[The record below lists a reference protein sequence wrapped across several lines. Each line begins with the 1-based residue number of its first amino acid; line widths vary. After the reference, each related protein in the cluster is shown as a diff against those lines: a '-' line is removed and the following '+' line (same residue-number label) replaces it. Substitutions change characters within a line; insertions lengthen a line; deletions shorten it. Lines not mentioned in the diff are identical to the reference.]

1 MNSGIICRL
10 AKSDYI
16 KLVPILVLAFYMAL
30 IPNLNYPYPVH
41 IDEWVHIAHNNA
53 LMQAADTHY
62 LDPFS
67 GKESAG
73 AVAVLEVGF
82 HILFGVFH
90 RISGISWVDIVRY
103 LPSLVFM
110 ITVLSVYILAR
121 REGFGWEAA
130 LFTCLIPTTVGV
142 MGPAFFIPAALCL
155 MFIPLSLFLVFNF
168 RTPWSYFLLFVFT
181 CFMIITHATSAIIL
195 IIIIVPS
202 ILLYLKSEPKHGLM
216 LVLVW
221 AIPFLVTLPWTYDLI
236 MSTARSLFVQQ
247 PLPVA
252 HDLPRLIQTYGYI
265 PCGVGLLGVFYLTMK
280 GGVKNYS
287 LVFGLLIV
295 LLMLATFFSL
305 HYGVGLIY
313 LRGILFALLMLSIV
327 AGAGLMMIKNLEL
340 PSKLDIPRFTKKMGY
355 ILCLALIVAI
365 LVMSIPARQRIPYY
379 HMIDRQD
386 YNAFI
391 WIRDNVDEDYQTAI
405 LDPWKATAFVAVTEK
420 YVYTR
425 IHMAPQAKDNEAQ
438 AFLRDGC
445 LDTTFL
451 RENGIS
457 IVYTQSPCN
466 NPDLTEVRKN
476 VYLVKEKNG

>member
-1 MNSGIICRL
+1 
-10 AKSDYI
+10 
-16 KLVPILVLAFYMAL
+16 
-30 IPNLNYPYPVH
+30 
-41 IDEWVHIAHNNA
+41 
-53 LMQAADTHY
+53 MQAADIHY

-67 GKESAG
+67 GKESPG
-73 AVAVLEVGF
+73 LVAVLEVGF

-121 REGFGWEAA
+121 KEGFGWEAA
-130 LFTCLIPTTVGV
+130 LLTCLIPTTVGI

-236 MSTARSLFVQQ
+236 MSTAKSLFVQQ
-247 PLPVA
+247 PLPAA
-252 HDLPRLIQTYGYI
+252 HDLPNLIQTYGYI
-265 PCGVGLLGVFYLTMK
+265 PFGVGLLGVFYLTMK

-287 LVFGLLIV
+287 LVFGLLV
-295 LLMLATFFSL
+295 MLLMLVTFFSL

-313 LRGILFALLMLSIV
+313 LRGILCALLIFSIV
-327 AGAGLMMIKNLEL
+327 AGAGLMMLKNLEL
-340 PSKLDIPRFTKKMGY
+340 PSKLDIPRITKKLGY

-365 LVMSIPARQRIPYY
+365 LLMGIPARQRIPYY
-379 HMIDRQD
+379 YMIDSED
-386 YNAFI
+386 YNAFV
-391 WIRDNVDEDYQTAI
+391 WIRDNVDESYEMAI

-445 LDTTFL
+445 RDTTFL